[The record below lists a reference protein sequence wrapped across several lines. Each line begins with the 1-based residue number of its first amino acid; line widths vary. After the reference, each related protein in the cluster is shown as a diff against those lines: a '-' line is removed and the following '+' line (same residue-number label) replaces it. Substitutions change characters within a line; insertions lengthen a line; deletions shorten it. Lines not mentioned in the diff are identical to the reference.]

1 MSLANKWGLVGAF
14 FLHFLFLASV
24 FDIYFTSPIIPSSR
38 HHAPDYTA
46 PAKRLVLFVADG
58 LRAESIYG
66 HPERAPF
73 LNKVASSLG
82 SWGTSHTKLPTES
95 RPGHVAL
102 IAGMFEDPSAIT
114 RGIILYIYSNPTH
127 TFVTNCAFLYL
138 SSRLA
143 RKSGRL

>member
-1 MSLANKWGLVGAF
+1 MSLASKWGLIGAF
-14 FLHFLFLASV
+14 VLHFLFLASV
-24 FDIYFTSPIIPSSR
+24 FDIYFRSPIIPSSR
-38 HHAPDYTA
+38 HHAPDYSA

-73 LNKVASSLG
+73 LRKVAHNLG

-114 RGIILYIYSNPTH
+114 KGTH
-127 TFVTNCAFLYL
+127 TTDSIIPVFAFAHFATLT
-138 SSRLA
+138 SPRLA
-143 RKSGRL
+143 RKPS